1 MSDRLAS
8 HAQPEAR
15 AQRRAAAL
23 SRLGDKAR
31 ADGLSPP
38 RIAELEGAL
47 IGAFA
52 IHDFM
57 ASVFGGRDG

>member
-1 MSDRLAS
+1 MSDGLAS
-8 HAQPEAR
+8 HTQPEAR
-15 AQRRAAAL
+15 VRRRAAAL
-23 SRLGDKAR
+23 TRLGDQAR

-38 RIAELEGAL
+38 RIAELEGSL

-52 IHDFM
+52 IHDLM